1 MNKEL
6 FLRKKFHAG
15 NEKGAILIV
24 GLLVILVLSVLT
36 MAAMMSTGTELR
48 IAANDRSAKEVFY
61 TAEAGLEDARSR
73 LQTSATTFPIND
85 DHPTNAN
92 WTAFIGTE
100 ERSKAIGYDK
110 ENGNHVRYASL
121 NYTSMDYVVTVRHK
135 VDASNNIL
143 KWGDANY
150 DGFPE
155 ENTTSG
161 TPIYIITST
170 GHTPTGATKSIRIE
184 AAPRPP
190 ATAPAALYTKR
201 NTTIQGTSTYVLG
214 MDGCGSYNVTGV
226 ISKEEVTLNGGP
238 LITGVGLFGP
248 IEEHSAKDINVQGM
262 IDDFKKKPNP
272 DYSYNVNSATYT
284 GMHWGNPLPGENQQC
299 ATTCSEHNLVYFNT
313 NHTYVKLAGGSTG
326 CGILMVEGDLHV
338 EGAFQWYGVILVT
351 GAITF
356 TGGGGKNVTGA
367 ILAGGTSAIDLV
379 GGDAN
384 IIYCSKAVTD
394 QTDYMPLV
402 TLRWAE
408 IFG

>member
-24 GLLVILVLSVLT
+24 GLLVILVLTVLS

-73 LQTSATTFPIND
+73 LQTSATAFPIYDNQ
-85 DHPTNAN
+85 PTNPS
-92 WTAFIGTE
+92 WTAFIGPE
-100 ERSKAIGYDK
+100 ERAQAIGYQITNSNQARYDK
-110 ENGNHVRYASL
+110 L
-121 NYTSMDYVVTVRHK
+121 NSTSMDYVVAVTHK

-143 KWGDANY
+143 KWGDGNY
-150 DGFPE
+150 DGIPE

-161 TPIYIITST
+161 TPIYIITSE
-170 GHTPTGATKSIRIE
+170 GHTSTGATKSVRIE
-184 AAPRPP
+184 AVQAPPI
-190 ATAPAALYTKR
+190 AAPAALYTKEV
-201 NTTIQGTSTYVLG
+201 TTIQGTSTNVLG
-214 MDGCGSYNVTGV
+214 MDGCGSANVPGIISMAMVSQNGNPMVTGFPQPIFDKDFLGLHLNIENPIDKFKKEANYPYNVT
-226 ISKEEVTLNGGP
+226 
-238 LITGVGLFGP
+238 
-248 IEEHSAKDINVQGM
+248 
-262 IDDFKKKPNP
+262 
-272 DYSYNVNSATYT
+272 SATYT
-284 GMHWGNPLPGENQQC
+284 GYHWGNPTPGSTQQC
-299 ATTCSEHNLVYFNT
+299 ATSCSEHNVVYFDT
-313 NHTYVKLAGGSTG
+313 NNTYVKLAGGTSG
-326 CGILMVEGDLHV
+326 CGMLLVKGDLEVH
-338 EGAFQWYGVILVT
+338 GGFQWYGIILVT
-351 GAITF
+351 GSITF

-367 ILAGGTSAIDLV
+367 ILAGGTGAVDLV

-384 IIYCSKAVTD
+384 IVYCSEAIKH